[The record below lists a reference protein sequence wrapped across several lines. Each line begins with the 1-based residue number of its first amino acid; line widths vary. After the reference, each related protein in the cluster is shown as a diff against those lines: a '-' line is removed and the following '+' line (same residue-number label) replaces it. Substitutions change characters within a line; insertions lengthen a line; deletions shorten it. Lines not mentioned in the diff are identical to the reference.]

1 MDITSANA
9 VLTISPR
16 AAGLIGSGGAFT
28 VEGFA
33 SDDAF
38 MSDTVDIAEAVMG
51 VDGKLSVGYT
61 PYIVKQTITLQ
72 ADSPSVL
79 LFETVVGAQNALRAP
94 VILDAVLA
102 LSSVQKSYIF
112 TKGALTRIT
121 PFPAGKKILQPV
133 QYEISWETV
142 AAVPLLAA

>member
-33 SDDAF
+33 SDSAF
-38 MSDTVDIAEAVMG
+38 MADDVDIAEARMG
-51 VDGKLSVGYT
+51 VDGKMSVGYT

-72 ADSPSVL
+72 ADSPSIA
-79 LFETVVGAQNALRAP
+79 LFEAIVGAQNTLRAP
-94 VILDAVLA
+94 VILDQVLA
-102 LSSVQKSYIF
+102 IPSIQKSYIF
-112 TKGALTRIT
+112 TKGAMTRLT
-121 PFPAGKKILQPV
+121 PFPPGKRVLEPV
-133 QYEISWETV
+133 NYELSWEV
-142 AAVPLLAA
+142 VSAVPLAA

>member
-16 AAGLIGSGGAFT
+16 VGSIIGAGAFT

-38 MSDTVDIAEAVMG
+38 MSESVDSAEALMG
-51 VDGKLSVGYT
+51 VDGIMSVGFT

-79 LFETVVGAQNALRAP
+79 LFETILAAQNTLRAP
-94 VILDAVLA
+94 VIMDAVLA
-102 LSSVQKSYIF
+102 YPSVQKSYIF
-112 TKGALTRIT
+112 TKGALTRVT
-121 PFPAGKKILQPV
+121 PFSAAKKILQP
-133 QYEISWETV
+133 QQFEICWQQV
-142 AAVPLLAA
+142 VAVPLAA